1 MTIRAAVV
9 ALAVPLLLVSTASAA
24 DVIPRPGAVLT
35 GSIKFPRAQE
45 MRIETDRLDG
55 SKLAVRMGFDG
66 KCKGGGIGEA
76 WVSTLRT
83 KPTVRVRGGR
93 FSADLKGTETGFG
106 DIKGRTAVFKW
117 KLSGRFT
124 AEDTVTATVSGTA
137 TIRKGST
144 VISRCE
150 TAKPTSVRLAVRR

>member
-66 KCKGGGIGEA
+66 KCKGGGIQEA
-76 WVSTLRT
+76 WVSTLEA
-83 KPTVRVRGGR
+83 KPTVRARAGR
-93 FSADLKGTETGFG
+93 FSATVKATERNFGRVAGRKGEFT
-106 DIKGRTAVFKW
+106 W
-117 KLSGRFT
+117 KLTGRFT

-137 TIRKGST
+137 TIRKGSR

-150 TAKPTSVRLAVRR
+150 TAEPTSVRLAVRR